1 MNVELVRIL
10 KQINDLQAA
19 VLDVM
24 SRHQV
29 LPEELPSE
37 RTVEE
42 VPEHEAPAPDTRIAW
57 SGGVP
62 PTIQEEIEAAY
73 GLKYWRV
80 REDGRAIDQSDV
92 PGVAYRKDT
101 WTREGA
107 WKSAQRVWKFLRR
120 QGRVPAVPYNCLRK
134 RHTENWYV
142 WIYDK
147 DLLKNSKWLPQ
158 KIVDRRQE

>member
-37 RTVEE
+37 RTLEE

-62 PTIQEEIEAAY
+62 PTIQEEFEAAY
-73 GLKYWRV
+73 GFKYQ
-80 REDGRAIDQSDV
+80 IDV
-92 PGVAYRKDT
+92 PGVAYRKGA

-107 WKSAQRVWKFLRR
+107 WESAQRVWRFLRWR
-120 QGRVPAVPYNCLRK
+120 GRVPAVPYNCLRK

-147 DLLKNSKWLPQ
+147 SLLKNSKWLQQ
-158 KIVDRRQE
+158 KIIDRRQE